1 MKIFKTLLISLF
13 FAFNLSTALAN
24 QDHKKILIEKPI
36 VREVPNVAVAT
47 AAFMTLKNTS
57 DEDVFLVSAKS
68 SVANT
73 VELHTHNMSNGVMKM
88 RQVEQITIPANS
100 SVQLKP
106 SGLHIMLIELT
117 QDLTKKTRVP
127 LELIFKDGSS
137 LKIEAP
143 IKSVK
148 KPNSSAMH
156 MLNSDEKKTLKKT
169 KTLDLCVNYSTH
181 ATKKEQEETVKELLA
196 RNQLSEKDVNNLKT
210 GLVETSNTM
219 CGMYMILGKPLQEK
233 SRQLRVMVF
242 KTVHVYPTNY
252 FVTQMGMVVEKH
264 ERKEGAVPPS
274 LSVEMPKVQG
284 PPVKFIAPG
293 GRPVH

>member
-156 MLNSDEKKTLKKT
+156 MLNSDEKK
-169 KTLDLCVNYSTH
+169 N
-181 ATKKEQEETVKELLA
+181 TKKNE
-196 RNQLSEKDVNNLKT
+196 N
-210 GLVETSNTM
+210 
-219 CGMYMILGKPLQEK
+219 P
-233 SRQLRVMVF
+233 
-242 KTVHVYPTNY
+242 
-252 FVTQMGMVVEKH
+252 
-264 ERKEGAVPPS
+264 
-274 LSVEMPKVQG
+274 
-284 PPVKFIAPG
+284 
-293 GRPVH
+293 